1 MNGETL
7 MEHKTIGNEVVGTKR
22 VLTLIAG
29 VSAVVCVLAAV
40 IRGIA
45 GSQIHNYSH
54 PMIGFLGVC
63 MILGMFVALLALNT
77 RLQVAFDEAENRS
90 LAEDAEG

>member
-1 MNGETL
+1 

-29 VSAVVCVLAAV
+29 VSAIVCVVAAV

>member
-1 MNGETL
+1 
-7 MEHKTIGNEVVGTKR
+7 MEHKTIGKEIVGTKR

-29 VSAVVCVLAAV
+29 VSAIVCVLAAV

-54 PMIGFLGVC
+54 PLIGFLGVC
-63 MILGMFVALLALNT
+63 MILGLFVALLALNT

-90 LAEDAEG
+90 LAEDVKG

>member
-1 MNGETL
+1 

-29 VSAVVCVLAAV
+29 VSAIVCVLAAV

-90 LAEDAEG
+90 LAEDVEA

>member
-1 MNGETL
+1 MD
-7 MEHKTIGNEVVGTKR
+7 HKTIGTEVVGTKR
-22 VLTLIAG
+22 VLTLVAG
-29 VSAVVCVLAAV
+29 FSAILSVIAAV

-45 GSQIHNYSH
+45 GSQIHDYSH
-54 PMIGFLGVC
+54 PMIGFLGVS
-63 MILGMFVALLALNT
+63 MILGLFVALLALNT